1 MTKIV
6 NALVLALAVTAAPA
20 MAAAPALARLTSS
33 NVLIPS
39 AQNSGVGIG
48 GLAGTESGP
57 PVQRGTV
64 GSAAATR
71 QYNVSIAAQD
81 PSGIPA
87 LPGTE
92 AGPSAKTP
100 SHLS

>member
-6 NALVLALAVTAAPA
+6 SAIMLTLAMTAP
-20 MAAAPALARLTSS
+20 PALARATNP
-33 NVLIPS
+33 NVAIPS

-48 GLAGTESGP
+48 GFAGTEAGP
-57 PVQRGTV
+57 AVQPGTV
-64 GSAAATR
+64 GAAAVTGR
-71 QYNVSIAAQD
+71 YNMSVAEQD

-92 AGPSAKTP
+92 AGRSVKAP
-100 SHLS
+100 SHLG